1 VNLWE
6 RLLELDRRWI
16 FVGIALAVVIP
27 IVTGYALPQGKPAPP
42 TVAVHDYIEALKPG
56 EVVMV
61 AFDYSPSSMPELHP
75 QALAVVRHLMQR
87 NIRVISVSLNAQGTA
102 LGREVMATIAEEVG
116 ARDGVDYAHLGFK
129 PGGSQV
135 ILGMG
140 ESIERVYPTTADG
153 RPTAGLPVMEGV
165 ETYDDIALLVDFAA
179 GNIPFAWIAYA
190 GERYDQ
196 QLVAG
201 ITAVMATDLYPYLQ
215 SDQLIGLIN
224 GLKGAAEYERLM
236 GLDPAVAPGMLG
248 MSAQSIAHLLI
259 IVLVI
264 AGNVAYFAA
273 GRHRRRGS

>member
-1 VNLWE
+1 MNVWE
-6 RLLELDRRWI
+6 RLLELDRRWV
-16 FVGIALAVVIP
+16 FAGMALAVVLP

-42 TVAVHDYIEALKPG
+42 TVAVYDYIEAIEPG

-102 LGREVMATIAEEVG
+102 LGREVMATIGEEVG

-153 RPTAGLPVMEGV
+153 RPTATLPVMEGV

-196 QLVAG
+196 QLVTG

-236 GLDPAVAPGMLG
+236 DLDPVEAPGMLG

-264 AGNVAYFAA
+264 VGNIAYFAA

>member
-1 VNLWE
+1 MNVWE
-6 RLLELDRRWI
+6 RLLELDRRWV
-16 FVGIALAVVIP
+16 FVGMALAVVIP

-42 TVAVHDYIEALKPG
+42 TVAVYDYIEAIEPG

-75 QALAVVRHLMQR
+75 QAMAVVRHLMQR
-87 NIRVISVSLNAQGTA
+87 KIRVISVSLNAQGTA
-102 LGREVMATIAEEVG
+102 LGREVMATIGDEVG

-153 RPTAGLPVMEGV
+153 RPIATLPVMEGV

-179 GNIPFAWIAYA
+179 GNLPFAWIAYA

-215 SDQLIGLIN
+215 SDQLVGLIN

-236 GLDPAVAPGMLG
+236 DLDPAVAPGMLG

>member
-1 VNLWE
+1 VNVWE
-6 RLLELDRRWI
+6 WLLELDRRWI

-42 TVAVHDYIEALKPG
+42 TRAVYDFIDTLEPDD
-56 EVVMV
+56 VVMV
-61 AFDYSPSSMPELHP
+61 AFDYSPSSMPELQP
-75 QALAVVRHLMQR
+75 QAMAVVRHLMQR
-87 NIRVISVSLNAQGTA
+87 KIRVLSVSLNAQGTA

-116 ARDGVDYAHLGFK
+116 AVDGTDYVHLGFK

-140 ESIERVYPTTADG
+140 ESIEQVYPTTADG
-153 RPTAGLPVMEGV
+153 RSTADLPVMEGV
-165 ETYDDIALLVDFAA
+165 ETYEDVALLVDFAA

-190 GERYDQ
+190 GERYNQDI
-196 QLVAG
+196 ATG

-215 SDQLIGLIN
+215 SGQLVGLIN
-224 GLKGAAEYERLM
+224 GLKGAAEYEYLM
-236 GLDPAVAPGMLG
+236 GLDPSEAPGMLG

-273 GRHRRRGS
+273 GKHRRR

>member
-1 VNLWE
+1 VNVWE
-6 RLLELDRRWI
+6 RLLELDRRWV
-16 FVGIALAVVIP
+16 FAGMALAVVLP

-42 TVAVHDYIEALKPG
+42 TVAVYDYIEAIEPG

-102 LGREVMATIAEEVG
+102 LGREVMATIGEEVG

-153 RPTAGLPVMEGV
+153 RPTATLPVVEGV

-236 GLDPAVAPGMLG
+236 DLDPVEAPGMLG

>member
-1 VNLWE
+1 VNVWE
-6 RLLELDRRWI
+6 RLLDLDRRWI

-42 TVAVHDYIEALKPG
+42 TVAVYDYIEALEPG

-61 AFDYSPSSMPELHP
+61 SFDYSPSSMPELHP
-75 QALAVVRHLMQR
+75 QAYAVVRHILTR
-87 NIRVISVSLNAQGTA
+87 DLRLLSVSLNAQGTA
-102 LGREVMATIAEEVG
+102 LGREVLATVG
-116 ARDGVDYAHLGFK
+116 DELGAVDGVDYVHLGFK

-140 ESIERVYPTTADG
+140 ESIEQVYPTTADG
-153 RPTAGLPVMEGV
+153 RKTSQLQVMDGV
-165 ETYDDIALLVDFAA
+165 KTYADVALVVDFAA

-190 GERYDQ
+190 RERYNQD
-196 QLVAG
+196 LVAG

-215 SDQLIGLIN
+215 SGQLIGLIN
-224 GLKGAAEYERLM
+224 GLKGAAEYERLID
-236 GLDPAVAPGMLG
+236 LEPSEAPGMLG

-264 AGNVAYFAA
+264 VGNIAYFAS
-273 GRHRRRGS
+273 GRHRRR

>member
-1 VNLWE
+1 
-6 RLLELDRRWI
+6 
-16 FVGIALAVVIP
+16 
-27 IVTGYALPQGKPAPP
+27 
-42 TVAVHDYIEALKPG
+42 
-56 EVVMV
+56 
-61 AFDYSPSSMPELHP
+61 
-75 QALAVVRHLMQR
+75 
-87 NIRVISVSLNAQGTA
+87 
-102 LGREVMATIAEEVG
+102 
-116 ARDGVDYAHLGFK
+116 
-129 PGGSQV
+129 
-135 ILGMG
+135 LGMG

-153 RPTAGLPVMEGV
+153 RPTATLPVMEGV

-196 QLVAG
+196 QLVTG

-236 GLDPAVAPGMLG
+236 DLDPVEAPGMLG

-264 AGNVAYFAA
+264 VGNIAYFAA